1 MVYGD
6 LIIDLMF
13 IFIVIGSGLIGLI
26 ATLLI
31 TTLGA
36 GTIGTDLT
44 IIMDGIDPTGLG
56 IVYGILIT
64 TITLFL

>member
-1 MVYGD
+1 MVFGD

-56 IVYGILIT
+56 IIT
-64 TITLFL
+64 IIVM

>member
-1 MVYGD
+1 
-6 LIIDLMF
+6 MF

-56 IVYGILIT
+56 II
-64 TITLFL
+64 